1 MQTLSA
7 PRRLGAALAL
17 IGMLAAVPAAAQVFR
32 CEEGGRVVY
41 SDKPCPGNGRTI
53 NVGPARGDSRAPAAT
68 PPRALTAAEELARK
82 CTAGNAAACRTQKTL
97 QQFDRQ
103 RAEAQQLCAGGER
116 AACDLIDC
124 ADKNDRA
131 ACARAEGR
139 STGTGWTESG
149 RRIEVRPGQRNDG
162 GVAGERVTVINV
174 RCDHGGAPVIE
185 IGNGGVRLAGQPAR
199 FESLDAAARQACGVE
214 P

>member
-1 MQTLSA
+1 MQALSA
-7 PRRLGAALAL
+7 PQRLGAVLAL
-17 IGMLAAVPAAAQVFR
+17 VGVLAAAPAAGQVFR
-32 CEEGGRVVY
+32 CEEGGRIVY

-53 NVGPARGDSRAPAAT
+53 EVGPGRGANRTPAAT

-103 RAEAQQLCAGGER
+103 RAAAQRLCAGGER

-131 ACARAEGR
+131 ACARAEER
-139 STGTGWTESG
+139 STEAGWTETA
-149 RRIEVRPGQRNDG
+149 RRIEMRPARGNDG
-162 GVAGERVTVINV
+162 GAAGDRVTVINV
-174 RCDHGGAPVIE
+174 RCDYGGAPLIE
-185 IGNGGVRLAGQPAR
+185 IGNTGVRVAGQPAR
-199 FESLDAAARQACGVE
+199 FESLDAAARHACGTDL
-214 P
+214 